1 MAGWYNSVV
10 EDLGKIVDS
19 IDYYEKQL
27 EEAKYECS
35 IKGSPENCSSPG
47 ITEHRF
53 NQLQEIEAILEHL
66 NIELRKERSKTFR
79 KYLESYNRTLSSR
92 DAEKFVDS
100 EDSVINL
107 THLCNQYSLLRNKYL
122 GIMKGLDTKQWQI
135 GHITRLRTPNGRHCN
150 TINLPI
156 KHLQKG

>member
-10 EDLGKIVDS
+10 ENLGKIVDS
-19 IDYYEKQL
+19 IDYYEKEL
-27 EEAKYECS
+27 EEAKYECA
-35 IKGSPENCSSPG
+35 IKGSLEKSSASLPG

-79 KYLESYNRTLSSR
+79 KYLETYNRQLSSR

-107 THLCNQYSLLRNKYL
+107 THLCNQYALLRNKYL

-135 GHITRLRTPNGRHCN
+135 GHITRLRTAGMED
-150 TINLPI
+150 IVI
-156 KHLQKG
+156 S

>member
-10 EDLGKIVDS
+10 EDLGKIVES
-19 IDYYEKQL
+19 ITYFEKELQ
-27 EEAKYECS
+27 EAKFECT
-35 IKGSPENCSSPG
+35 IKGSLEKSSASLPG

-53 NQLQEIEAILEHL
+53 NQLQEIEAVLEHL

-107 THLCNQYSLLRNKYL
+107 THLCNQYSLLRNQYL

-135 GHITRLRTPNGRHCN
+135 GHITRLRTAGMED
-150 TINLPI
+150 ISI
-156 KHLQKG
+156 G

>member
-10 EDLGKIVDS
+10 EDLSKIVDS
-19 IDYYEKQL
+19 IDYYENQL
-27 EEAKYECS
+27 EEAKYECG
-35 IKGSPENCSSPG
+35 IKGSLEKSSSALPG

-79 KYLESYNRTLSSR
+79 KYLENYNRTLSSR

-107 THLCNQYSLLRNKYL
+107 THLCNQYALLRNKYL

-135 GHITRLRTPNGRHCN
+135 GHITRLRTAGMED
-150 TINLPI
+150 ISI
-156 KHLQKG
+156 G

>member
-1 MAGWYNSVV
+1 MAGWYNAVV

-19 IDYYEKQL
+19 ITFFEKEPQEARYEV
-27 EEAKYECS
+27 A
-35 IKGSPENCSSPG
+35 IKGSLEKSSASLPG
-47 ITEHRF
+47 ITEYRF
-53 NQLQEIEAILEHL
+53 NQLQEIEAVLEHL

-107 THLCNQYSLLRNKYL
+107 THLCNQYSLLRNQYL

-135 GHITRLRTPNGRHCN
+135 GHITRLRTAGMED
-150 TINLPI
+150 IVI
-156 KHLQKG
+156 G

>member
-10 EDLGKIVDS
+10 EDLSKIVDS
-19 IDYYEKQL
+19 IDYYEKEL
-27 EEAKYECS
+27 EEAKYEVG
-35 IKGSPENCSSPG
+35 IKGSLEKSSAALPG

-79 KYLESYNRTLSSR
+79 KYLEAYNRQLSSR

-107 THLCNQYSLLRNKYL
+107 THLCNQYALLRNKYL

-135 GHITRLRTPNGRHCN
+135 GHITRLRTAGMED
-150 TINLPI
+150 IVI
-156 KHLQKG
+156 Q

>member
-1 MAGWYNSVV
+1 MAGWYNAVV
-10 EDLGKIVDS
+10 EDLSKIVQS
-19 IDYYEKQL
+19 SEQYENELQQ
-27 EEAKYECS
+27 AKYECS
-35 IKGSPENCSSPG
+35 IKGSLEKSSAALPG

-66 NIELRKERSKTFR
+66 NIELRKERSTTFR
-79 KYLESYNRTLSSR
+79 KYLESYNRQLSSR

-107 THLCNQYSLLRNKYL
+107 THLCNQYALLRNKYL

-135 GHITRLRTPNGRHCN
+135 GHITRLRTAGMED
-150 TINLPI
+150 IVI
-156 KHLQKG
+156 D